1 MNIDALVSSMTPE
14 VYERLRQAVETGK
27 WIDGTPLNDEQKA
40 SSMQAVMLY
49 QAKIEKSSEHM
60 TVGES
65 GEIVHKSK
73 ADFKRSL
80 SDHQND
86 NNTIARFKQDD
97 I

>member
-1 MNIDALVSSMTPE
+1 MNIEALLASMTPE
-14 VYERLRQAVETGK
+14 IYERLRQAVETGK
-27 WIDGTPLNDEQKA
+27 WPDGTPLNEEQKA
-40 SSMQAVMLY
+40 
-49 QAKIEKSSEHM
+49 AKIEKSSEHM

-80 SDHQND
+80 RDEQD
-86 NNTIARFKQDD
+86 DKNTIARFKQDD

>member
-1 MNIDALVSSMTPE
+1 MNIEALLASMTPE
-14 VYERLRQAVETGK
+14 IYERLRQAVETGK
-27 WIDGTPLNDEQKA
+27 WPDGTPLNEEQKA

-73 ADFKRSL
+73 GNGSERCRVN
-80 SDHQND
+80 Q
-86 NNTIARFKQDD
+86 
-97 I
+97 

>member
-1 MNIDALVSSMTPE
+1 M
-14 VYERLRQAVETGK
+14 
-27 WIDGTPLNDEQKA
+27 
-40 SSMQAVMLY
+40 VMLY

-60 TVGES
+60 TVGEN

-73 ADFKRSL
+73 QDFKRAL
-80 SDHQND
+80 VDEKDD

>member
-1 MNIDALVSSMTPE
+1 MNIDVLVASMTPE
-14 VYERLRQAVETGK
+14 IYERLRSAVETGK
-27 WIDGTPLNDEQKA
+27 WPDGTPLNEEQKA

-73 ADFKRSL
+73 SDFKRAL
-80 SDHQND
+80 ND
-86 NNTIARFKQDD
+86 KQDDENTIARFKQDD

>member
-60 TVGES
+60 TVGEG

>member
-1 MNIDALVSSMTPE
+1 MNIEVLVASMTPE
-14 VYERLRQAVETGK
+14 IYERLRSAVETGK
-27 WIDGTPLNDEQKA
+27 WPDGTPLNEEQKA
-40 SSMQAVMLY
+40 SSMKDVMLY

-73 ADFKRSL
+73 SDFKRAL
-80 SDHQND
+80 ND
-86 NNTIARFKQDD
+86 KQDDENTIARFKQDD